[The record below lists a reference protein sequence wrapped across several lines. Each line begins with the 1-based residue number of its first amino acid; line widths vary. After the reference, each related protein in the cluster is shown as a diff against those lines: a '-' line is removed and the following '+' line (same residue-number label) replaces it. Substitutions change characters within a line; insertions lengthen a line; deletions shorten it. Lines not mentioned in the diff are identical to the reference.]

1 VLHILRFE
9 MRMNTMIRVVWSI
22 VIAVVGSWFE
32 FEW

>member
-1 VLHILRFE
+1 MLRILIIE
-9 MRMNTMIRVVWSI
+9 MRMNTMVRVVGSI